1 MGLDAE
7 INKNLNEEI
16 VISFPWGMPGLE
28 DCREFILNIL
38 EDGSPF
44 YYLRCSSQP
53 EIRILLLNPFVI
65 FRDYEFDLDEEAV
78 SQLGITDQKQVAVF
92 CTVNT
97 SRGIGAATV
106 NLLAPVVIN
115 VNKLQAKQVV
125 LNNRRYS
132 IRTPLPLGRGSG
144 REVR

>member
-1 MGLDAE
+1 MGPEVE
-7 INKNLNEEI
+7 INRDLKGDI
-16 VISFPWGMPGLE
+16 IISFPWGMPGLE
-28 DCREFILNIL
+28 DYREFVLNIL
-38 EDGSPF
+38 GENSPF

-53 EIRILLLNPFVI
+53 EIRILLLNPFAI

-97 SRGIGAATV
+97 SRGIDAATV
-106 NLLAPVVIN
+106 NLLAPVVVN
-115 VNKLQAKQVV
+115 VKKLQAKQVV
-125 LNNRRYS
+125 LHSRRYS
-132 IRTPLPLGRGSG
+132 IRTPLPLGRGCG